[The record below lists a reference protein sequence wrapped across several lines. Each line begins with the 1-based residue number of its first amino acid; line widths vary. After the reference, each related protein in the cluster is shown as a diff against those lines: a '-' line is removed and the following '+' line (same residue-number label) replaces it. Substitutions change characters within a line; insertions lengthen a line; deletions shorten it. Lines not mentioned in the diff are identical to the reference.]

1 MEKYFPAVPDR
12 WTRISNDNGA
22 NQNLDEDHAQAL

>member
-22 NQNLDEDHAQAL
+22 NQNLDEDSAQAL

>member
-12 WTRISNDNGA
+12 WTKITGDGGI
-22 NQNLDEDHAQAL
+22 NQNPEDDSAQAL